1 MSTSTLLVPHRL
13 TGPATRAVL
22 EQRENRFLARC
33 RLDSG
38 EVVHAHVPDRG
49 RLEEVLVPDAEVF
62 LYPAENP
69 QRRTGWSLLVAREPR
84 TGTLVAID
92 PSAAN
97 ARVRTLLDAGVLD
110 GLGPGWEVWP
120 ERVLGDS
127 RIDFLL
133 TRGDERVALEVKSVG
148 HVEDG
153 VALFP
158 DAPTTRGIRH
168 LEELARYVK
177 AGAGRGRLLFCV
189 QRGDAREVAAHERI
203 DPDFAR
209 ALRHARRLIEV
220 AAVAFDITLDGAR
233 YLGPLPVRT
242 G

>member
-1 MSTSTLLVPHRL
+1 MTAAPLQVPHRL
-13 TGPATRAVL
+13 SGPAARAVL
-22 EQRENRFLARC
+22 EERENRFLARC

-49 RLEEVLVPDAEVF
+49 RLTDILVPGAEVF
-62 LYPAENP
+62 LYPSDNP
-69 QRRTGWSLLVAREPR
+69 LRRTGWSLLVAREPA

-97 ARVRTLLDAGVLD
+97 ARVRALIDTGTLEGI
-110 GLGPGWEVWP
+110 GPGWQVWP
-120 ERVLGDS
+120 ERVIGDS

-133 TRGDERVALEVKSVG
+133 TRDDERLALEIKSVG
-148 HVEDG
+148 HLEDG

-158 DAPTTRGIRH
+158 DAPTTRGVRH

-189 QRGDAREVAAHERI
+189 QRGDAREVAVHERI

-209 ALRHARRLIEV
+209 ALRDARRFIEV
-220 AAVAFDITLDGAR
+220 AAVAFDVTVDGAR